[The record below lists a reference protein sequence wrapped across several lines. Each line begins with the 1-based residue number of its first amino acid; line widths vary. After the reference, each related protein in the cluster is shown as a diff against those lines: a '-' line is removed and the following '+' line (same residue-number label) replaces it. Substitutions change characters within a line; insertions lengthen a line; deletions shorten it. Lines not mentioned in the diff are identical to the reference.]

1 MPSAIISAKGWIV
14 IPAEYRKKHRL
25 EPWTKVDIVDYGGVL
40 TIVPEFDD
48 PVRQAK
54 EIFKSRKVMSKVL
67 LNERKKERKR
77 EAPR

>member
-1 MPSAIISAKGWIV
+1 
-14 IPAEYRKKHRL
+14 
-25 EPWTKVDIVDYGGVL
+25 VDIVDYGGVL
-40 TIVPEFDD
+40 AIVPEFDD

-54 EIFKSRKVMSKVL
+54 GVFKSRKSLSKAL

>member
-1 MPSAIISAKGWIV
+1 M
-14 IPAEYRKKHRL
+14 
-25 EPWTKVDIVDYGGVL
+25 DYGGVL

>member
-25 EPWTKVDIVDYGGVL
+25 EPGTKVDIVDYGGVL
-40 TIVPEFDD
+40 AIVPEFDD

-54 EIFKSRKVMSKVL
+54 GVFKSRKSLSKAL

-77 EAPR
+77 EASR

>member
-1 MPSAIISAKGWIV
+1 MPSAIISAKSWIV
-14 IPAEYRKKHRL
+14 ISAEYRKKHRF
-25 EPWTKVDIVDYGGVL
+25 EPGTKVDIVDYGGVL
-40 TIVPEFDD
+40 AIVPEFDD

-54 EIFKSRKVMSKVL
+54 GVLKSRKSLSKAL